1 VCVDTTDVMCV
12 MPFGT
17 TASGIDDEI
26 TREELKKERGKR
38 RYIEMADTARHEDI
52 ESY

>member
-1 VCVDTTDVMCV
+1 